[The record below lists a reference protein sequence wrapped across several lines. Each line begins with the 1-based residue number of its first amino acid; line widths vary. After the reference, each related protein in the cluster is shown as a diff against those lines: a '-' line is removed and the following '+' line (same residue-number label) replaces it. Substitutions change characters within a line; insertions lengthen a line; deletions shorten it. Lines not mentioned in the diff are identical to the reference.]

1 MSIRQNDSRQAL
13 THFSLCPLLYN
24 CHNLLSFQLNL
35 IYLRQEQFVTSML
48 ELAAV
53 NETNRDV
60 WSEIAKMHMHN
71 MSDHLFVAFEKYFLT
86 SNEVKRNTTIEVW
99 SFSTAIFF
107 AVTVVTT
114 IGYGNPVPITRAG
127 RLACILFSLFG
138 IPLTLVTIA
147 DLGKFLSEHLIWLYG
162 NYRKIKHYLCRRVE
176 NRKEKREHV
185 CEQCQNRGISP
196 HMLPVEEQ
204 KYGLVIFIVMV
215 NM

>member
-1 MSIRQNDSRQAL
+1 MYLISHVL
-13 THFSLCPLLYN
+13 
-24 CHNLLSFQLNL
+24 FQLNL

-48 ELAAV
+48 ELAAQ

-60 WSEIAKMHMHN
+60 WSEIAKHHMHN
-71 MSDHLFVAFEKYFLT
+71 MSDHLFIAFEKYFLT
-86 SNEVKRNTTIEVW
+86 STEVKNNTTIEVW

-114 IGYGNPVPITRAG
+114 IGYGNPVPITRPG

-162 NYRKIKHYLCRRVE
+162 NYLKIKHYLFRRVE

-185 CEQCQNRGISP
+185 CEQCQHRGISP

-204 KYGLVIFIVMV
+204 R
-215 NM
+215 